1 MKNSIITFKEGRIRD
16 TTTNEPLEINFRRED
31 MKKLM
36 KDRLE
41 RNNSSF
47 SKEAETYIIEVEYIK
62 VKIFIHISKEVIM
75 RKIQA
80 IRRLIK
86 WNDLVDATTIKAYL
100 VSKHR
105 KKESYDVSVEIKRDR
120 TSEDKEVADPTNK
133 KKIPSN
139 RKIAPRKGLIGN
151 TRQK

>member
-47 SKEAETYIIEVEYIK
+47 SQEAETYIIEVEYIK

-75 RKIQA
+75 RKFK
-80 IRRLIK
+80 L
-86 WNDLVDATTIKAYL
+86 L
-100 VSKHR
+100 
-105 KKESYDVSVEIKRDR
+105 
-120 TSEDKEVADPTNK
+120 ED
-133 KKIPSN
+133 
-139 RKIAPRKGLIGN
+139 
-151 TRQK
+151 